1 MITFE
6 ELMMFILGIGV
17 LVFALIKIRLLY
29 IEEQR
34 DYEAWQKINN
44 IDTQKRLKKMNRK
57 AINVRKR

>member
-6 ELMMFILGIGV
+6 ELMTFILGIGV
-17 LVFALIKIRLLY
+17 LIFALIKIRLLY

-44 IDTQKRLKKMNRK
+44 IDTQKRIKKMNRK
-57 AINVRKR
+57 VNNVRKR